1 MSYTEYHSAS
11 LHYSGSVSY
20 PASQNGGSVSYSG
33 TIPVNI
39 TVYVDTDDFDRS
51 VRHCNTSL
59 NGLTAAV
66 IATEAAQVESK
77 RTSSRRIADTLIRG
91 FFNYVG
97 ADLAQKIKE
106 LAAKCEAT
114 FLELM
119 DQKKTCMAKTTQMQD
134 DYQMISKRY
143 SKIFEDL
150 DRETVSRIEQ
160 LDRPAF
166 QFAEM
171 AQGVVDRSSNSDLL
185 GMATISAN
193 ENIRLEAVLSCSH
206 VKMQAKNL
214 ISTANEYLKG
224 TYRLASTVSNM
235 LTDESDGHDIH
246 LPVIYFESV
255 NDDNQTVS
263 SIYRQES
270 GFALSGDSVESHLR
284 AEFLSDGVD
293 WEDMPAGLRERT
305 MSYFNSFLQS
315 GQQDERVLN
324 TIRSLMEKDNI
335 QTIK

>member
-20 PASQNGGSVSYSG
+20 PASENGGSVSYSG

-39 TVYVDTDDFDRS
+39 TVYVDTDEFDRS

-66 IATEAAQVESK
+66 IDTEAAQVESK
-77 RTSSRRIADTLIRG
+77 KASSKRIADTIIKG

-119 DQKKTCMAKTTQMQD
+119 DQKRTCMEKTTQMRN

-150 DRETVSRIEQ
+150 DRETISRIEQ

-166 QFAEM
+166 QFAET
-171 AQGVVDRSSNSDLL
+171 AQAVADRNCNSDLL
-185 GMATISAN
+185 GLATVSAN
-193 ENIRLEAVLSCSH
+193 ENLQLEAVLSCSH
-206 VKMQAKNL
+206 VKMQARNL

-224 TYRLASTVSNM
+224 TYRLANSVSNM
-235 LTDESDGHDIH
+235 LTEESGGHDIH

-255 NDDNQTVS
+255 NSDNQTVS

-270 GFALSGDSVESHLR
+270 GFAPSGDSVDSHLR
-284 AEFLSDGVD
+284 ARFMSDGII
-293 WEDMPAGLRERT
+293 WEDMPAELRERT
-305 MSYFNSFLQS
+305 MSYFNSLLQA
-315 GQQDERVLN
+315 GQQDERVLG
-324 TIRSLMEKDNI
+324 TIRELMERDNI